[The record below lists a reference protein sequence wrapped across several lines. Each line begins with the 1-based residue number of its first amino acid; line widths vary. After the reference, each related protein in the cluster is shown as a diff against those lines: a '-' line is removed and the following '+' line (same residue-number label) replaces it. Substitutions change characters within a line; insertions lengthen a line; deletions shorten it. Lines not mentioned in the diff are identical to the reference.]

1 MRKNHVFLIHY
12 GQAVGNRGN
21 SQLPIN
27 ILRRDPTKYSTISY
41 DQHENFYNFFE
52 EHIMVDFL
60 DSVYARFD
68 PDDQYKI
75 QG

>member
-1 MRKNHVFLIHY
+1 MRKKHVFLIHY

-41 DQHENFYNFFE
+41 DQLKNIYNFFE

-60 DSVYARFD
+60 DSAYARFD

-75 QG
+75 QR